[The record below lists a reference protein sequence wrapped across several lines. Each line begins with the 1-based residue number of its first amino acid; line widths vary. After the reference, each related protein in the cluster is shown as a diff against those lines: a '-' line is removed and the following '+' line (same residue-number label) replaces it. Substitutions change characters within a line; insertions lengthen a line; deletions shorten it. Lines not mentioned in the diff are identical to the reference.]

1 MDFNLPIKL
10 KINSTDYI
18 DLNSLAGVRGG
29 SAPLSGYKV
38 ESVNYNTV
46 SANGFMD
53 NQALRDGAVV
63 TESYLGARGIDFV
76 VSVYG
81 ETIGDFW
88 DKLDQ
93 LSAALQPMPKDFNTN
108 YGLRPLRFFQ
118 PTWSGAYSF
127 PNGIE
132 LELTCRPSAL
142 PTYNVSRRDSIG
154 NPNGGFA
161 QPVSVRLVA
170 PNPRKTY
177 ISSNTITVG
186 GAAGTHRGTATV
198 YATLSKTSCTAG
210 DTVTWTCGDSTVVA
224 VAIAD
229 GTVSVE
235 TENMTQTNC
244 RITHG
249 SSTGSFLVYPGTTT
263 LTGTDTATLTFTEA
277 WL

>member
-18 DLNSLAGVRGG
+18 DLNSLAGVRAG
-29 SAPLSGYKV
+29 SSPLSGYKV

-46 SANGFMD
+46 AANGFMD
-53 NQALRDGAVV
+53 NQALRDGTVV
-63 TESYLGARGIDFV
+63 TESYLGARGIDIV

-81 ETIGDFW
+81 ETLGDFW

-93 LSAALQPMPKDFNTN
+93 LSAALQPMPKDFNNN

-118 PTWSGAYSF
+118 PTWAGAYNF

-142 PTYNVSRRDSIG
+142 PTYNVARRDSIG
-154 NPNGGFA
+154 IPGGGFA
-161 QPVSVRLVA
+161 QPVSIRLLA
-170 PNPRKTY
+170 PNPRKKY
-177 ISSNTITVG
+177 ISSQTATALSSSV
-186 GAAGTHRGTATV
+186 THRGTATV
-198 YATLSKTSCTAG
+198 YAVLSKDSCAAG
-210 DTVTWTCGDSTVVA
+210 DSVTWTWGDSSLTA
-224 VAIAD
+224 VAISA
-229 GTVSVE
+229 GTISVDTE
-235 TENMTQTNC
+235 TTTQTNC

-249 SSTGSFLVYPGTTT
+249 SSYGSFLVYPGTFSVS
-263 LTGTDTATLTFTEA
+263 GTAAATLTFTEA

>member
-29 SAPLSGYKV
+29 ASPLSGYKV
-38 ESVNYNTV
+38 ESVNYSTV
-46 SANGFMD
+46 AANGFMD
-53 NQALRDGAVV
+53 NQALRDGATV
-63 TESYLGARGIDFV
+63 TESYLGARGIDIV

-93 LSAALQPMPKDFNTN
+93 LSAALQPMPKDFTDN

-118 PTWSGAYSF
+118 PTWAGAYSF
-127 PNGIE
+127 PDGIE
-132 LELTCRPSAL
+132 LELTCKPSSL
-142 PTYNVSRRDSIG
+142 PTYNVSRRNSIG
-154 NPNGGFA
+154 NPSSGFA
-161 QPVSVRLVA
+161 QPVSVRLIA

-177 ISSNTITVG
+177 VSSNTLTVD
-186 GAAGTHRGTATV
+186 GASVTHRGTATV
-198 YATLSKTSCTAG
+198 YATLSKSGCTAG
-210 DTVTWTCGDSTVVA
+210 DTVTWSWGDSTVVA
-224 VAIAD
+224 VAIDD
-229 GTVSVE
+229 GAVSVE
-235 TENMTQTNC
+235 TETMTQTNC

-249 SSTGSFLVYPGTTT
+249 SSTGSFIVYPGSVT
-263 LTGTDTATLTFTEA
+263 LTGTTDATLTFREA

>member
-29 SAPLSGYKV
+29 ASPLSGYKV
-38 ESVNYNTV
+38 ESVNYSTV
-46 SANGFMD
+46 AANGFMD
-53 NQALRDGAVV
+53 SQALRDGAVV
-63 TESYLGARGIDFV
+63 TESYLGARGIDIV

-93 LSAALQPMPKDFNTN
+93 LSAALQPMPKDFTDN

-127 PNGIE
+127 PDGIE
-132 LELTCRPSAL
+132 LELTCKPSSL
-142 PTYNVSRRDSIG
+142 PTYNVSRRNSIG
-154 NPNGGFA
+154 NPSSGFA

-177 ISSNTITVG
+177 VSSKTLTVG
-186 GAAGTHRGTATV
+186 GSSEKHRGTATV
-198 YATLSKTSCTAG
+198 YATLAKSGCTAG
-210 DTVTWTCGDSTVVA
+210 DTVTWTWGDSTVVA

-229 GTVSVE
+229 GAVGVDTE
-235 TENMTQTNC
+235 TMTQTNC

-249 SSTGSFLVYPGTTT
+249 SSTGSFLVYPGSVT
-263 LTGTDTATLTFTEA
+263 LTGTAGATLTFREA